1 MRTYCVKTYII
12 LVQKIVKPILERKSV
27 MKIAV
32 IPNAA
37 ADENFKNTSLICEKL
52 SGFAKIYVSE
62 KYKDFLKGAE
72 FAPENDMFSLCDI
85 VITLG
90 GDGTLLSAAVKAAE
104 YGKPILG
111 VNMGRLGFLTGC
123 EKDDFFK
130 SGYKALESGEYKTE
144 KRMMIEADI
153 KHLDGT
159 HDSFTALNDITV
171 TRTRFAR
178 LGNIEIHIGDEF
190 LGNYFADGVIV
201 STPTGSTGYSLSAGG
216 PIIDPDLCAM
226 LITPIC
232 PHMLHARPI
241 AVPPDKTISLTKTYD
256 DNNDNAVTAD
266 GKNGCALCCGETVT
280 IKKSEHMTM
289 LIKLGNGGFY
299 ELLRKKLQ

>member
-1 MRTYCVKTYII
+1 
-12 LVQKIVKPILERKSV
+12 

-32 IPNAA
+32 IPNSAS
-37 ADENFKNTSLICEKL
+37 DDGLKNTALLCKTL
-52 SGFAKIYVSE
+52 SKFAKIYAHETLSGSFE
-62 KYKDFLKGAE
+62 NAE
-72 FAPENDMFSLCDI
+72 FVNESDLYTLCDI

-104 YGKPILG
+104 NEKPILG
-111 VNMGRLGFLTGC
+111 INMGRLGFLTGC
-123 EKDDFFK
+123 EKEEFFRA
-130 SGYKALESGEYKTE
+130 GYKALESGYKTE
-144 KRMMIEADI
+144 KRMMIEADV
-153 KHLDGT
+153 KHSDGT
-159 HDSFTALNDITV
+159 HDHFTALNDITV

-178 LGNIEIHIGDEF
+178 LGNIEIHIENEF
-190 LGNYFADGVIV
+190 LGNYLADGVIV

-216 PIIDPDLCAM
+216 PIIDPDLNAM

-241 AVPPDKTISLTKTYD
+241 VVPPDKTITLTKTFD
-256 DNNDNAVTAD
+256 DDNDNAVTAD

-280 IKKSEHMTM
+280 IKKSKYQTQ
-289 LIKLGNGGFY
+289 LIKLSNSGFY